1 MSSTINSDT
10 QQMYHEILYPE
21 PKKSYNSR
29 FFGCG
34 YHLTD
39 IKETYSKSDKRI
51 VKIFKIFAKL
61 FAMLLVNSLKLV
73 IAVTII
79 TPLVFTF
86 VSIYQKRK
94 ITTGNKDL
102 NRKAIALVKASEAH
116 MSLGNVQHAVEEQ
129 SVQSEVM
136 DGYDTTHCYAL
147 KNTIQYCQDRAI
159 LHHNLIVT
167 AKAWGDV
174 VKKRLADSPEKE
186 GQGHFAKTEFIEY
199 AVKTLSDQ
207 GLPKNLNINSV
218 NATLAL
224 TEDLTVSTGRSM
236 FFIKFDY
243 KSIDVKEAYN

>member
-1 MSSTINSDT
+1 MSSTIPPDA
-10 QQMYHEILYPE
+10 QHMYHKMLYPE

-39 IKETYSKSDKRI
+39 IKETYSGSDKKI

-73 IAVTII
+73 LAVTII

-86 VSIYQKRK
+86 VSIYQNRK

-102 NRKAIALVKASEAH
+102 NRKAIAFVKASEAH
-116 MSLGNVQHAVEEQ
+116 MSLGNVKYAVEEQ
-129 SVQSEVM
+129 SNQSQVM
-136 DGYDTTHCYAL
+136 NGYDTTNRHAL
-147 KNTIQYCQDRAI
+147 KNTIQYCHDKTI

-174 VKKRLADSPEKE
+174 VNERLANQPDISPLDRGDRSPFVKN
-186 GQGHFAKTEFIEY
+186 EFFEY
-199 AVKTLSDQ
+199 AAKTLSDKGSPQ
-207 GLPKNLNINSV
+207 HLNINSV

-224 TEDLTVSTGRSM
+224 TEDLIVSTEQRATRNAE
-236 FFIKFDY
+236 
-243 KSIDVKEAYN
+243 VLQEEA

>member
-1 MSSTINSDT
+1 MPSIINSER
-10 QQMYHEILYPE
+10 QQMCHEILYPE

-39 IKETYSKSDKRI
+39 IKETYSGSDKKI

-86 VSIYQKRK
+86 VSIYQNRK

-102 NRKAIALVKASEAH
+102 NRKAIAFVKASEAH

-129 SVQSEVM
+129 SNQSQVM
-136 DGYDTTHCYAL
+136 NGYDTTNRHAL
-147 KNTIQYCQDRAI
+147 KNTIQYCHDRAI

-174 VKKRLADSPEKE
+174 VKNKANKTW
-186 GQGHFAKTEFIEY
+186 QGFDKNEFFEY
-199 AVKTLSDQ
+199 AAKTLSDKGSPQ
-207 GLPKNLNINSV
+207 HLNINSV

-224 TEDLTVSTGRSM
+224 TEDLIVSTEQRAPRNAE
-236 FFIKFDY
+236 
-243 KSIDVKEAYN
+243 VLQEEA